1 MTAVVDVTVD
11 DTRSPLGVEHIR
23 AIALGV
29 LRAEKVRDA
38 LVSIAL
44 VSPARIAQINKRHL
58 SHRGATDVI
67 SFSLGPATA
76 KARSAVVG
84 DIYIAPDIA
93 RENARRFG
101 NGVREEVA
109 RLVVHGTLHVLGH
122 DHPDGDART
131 ASPMWRR
138 QEQLLAKLSRNGRR
152 GTAR

>member
-1 MTAVVDVTVD
+1 MSTVVDVTVD
-11 DTRSPLGVEHIR
+11 GTRSPLGVARIK

-29 LRAEKVRDA
+29 LKAEKVRDA
-38 LVSIAL
+38 MVSITL
-44 VSPARIAQINKRHL
+44 VSPAKIAQINKRHL

-67 SFSLGPATA
+67 SFALGPTPSGASA
-76 KARSAVVG
+76 AVVG
-84 DIYIAPDIA
+84 DIYIAPDVA

-131 ASPMWRR
+131 VSPMWRR
-138 QEQLLAKLSRNGRR
+138 QEQLLAKLSRGVI
-152 GTAR
+152 AR

>member
-1 MTAVVDVTVD
+1 VSTVVDVTVD
-11 DTRSPLGVEHIR
+11 GTRSPLGVARIK

-29 LRAEKVRDA
+29 LKAEKVRDA
-38 LVSIAL
+38 MVSITL
-44 VSPARIAQINKRHL
+44 VSPAKIAQINKRHL

-67 SFSLGPATA
+67 SFSLGPTPSGA
-76 KARSAVVG
+76 SDAVVG
-84 DIYIAPDIA
+84 DIYIAPDVA

-101 NGVREEVA
+101 SGVREEVA

-138 QEQLLAKLSRNGRR
+138 QEQLLAKLSRSSRAV
-152 GTAR
+152 TAR

>member
-1 MTAVVDVTVD
+1 VSTVVDVTVD
-11 DTRSPLGVEHIR
+11 GTRSPLGVARIK

-29 LRAEKVRDA
+29 LKAEKVRDA
-38 LVSIAL
+38 MVSITL
-44 VSPARIAQINKRHL
+44 VSPAKIAQINKRHL

-67 SFSLGPATA
+67 SFSLGPTPSGA
-76 KARSAVVG
+76 SDAVVG
-84 DIYIAPDIA
+84 DIYIAPDVA

-101 NGVREEVA
+101 SGVREEVA

-138 QEQLLAKLSRNGRR
+138 QAQLLAKLSRSSRAV
-152 GTAR
+152 TAR